1 MLRDVFYLG
10 SKPNAHPRER
20 PVNSVHDAREQCT
33 TEHFWIVTSLC
44 DYRGFDWDWDFEFL
58 SDELV
63 WAQEH
68 NNVWP
73 SQHQKDSGTWLCP
86 KEDSGII
93 IYRADVDPVLRKNE
107 LNDNWKIVPSI
118 DTSLFDFSW
127 HPDPTSPPY
136 IYQFGYEFGTLLD
149 ENDGPTYVTENND
162 GTVVY
167 FIRTDILLED
177 INFPKYYIQT
187 TLDDLIV
194 EHSDEIFW
202 ALNKD
207 IDYDNFDFRWRPN
220 KQNVYHINVFGS
232 HESIM
237 TQTYFVNG
245 KMWQQGY
252 RDLNFIESAK
262 LDEQYLSTLFKK
274 IDAVFIDKG
283 NGESQHRY
291 EQLRLRFPNLQ
302 KTRYLNSWVDTIN
315 RCVNKVETTLFWVLN
330 SELDYSQFEFDFY
343 PTPWQMNMTH
353 VFGTQWS
360 HWGTTFVVNKESFTH
375 DTKYVKIIEHL
386 PNLHFVKHATITAT
400 NCLHDVYVVDH
411 GNTDTLN
418 VVEQITRKVRGKTV
432 SIIKYD
438 DSYLSVFKKILDQVE
453 KKNEHYIWV
462 CSSVCD
468 YSNFDFTYICD
479 PYAKEDIHVFPSSKQ
494 KFGDTFFINI
504 NALSKVVDSMVKLED
519 YKKLNYNQHQKT
531 IRLPA
536 PKFTSNS
543 DNHFNNLTQPFNF
556 PYATFVTNDHLNL
569 TIAEQEP
576 MSLWDRTKK
585 SIIVNSTGAS
595 VITVPQEV
603 TQYVKKEFY
612 DYPHIVKATKLAE
625 SNPLDIVFLSNGE
638 MKAEENYEHLLEVT
652 KHTKNR
658 VVRVDGVNGRVA
670 AYHAALEASKTP
682 WAFTVFAKL
691 KISEEFDWSWQPDR
705 LQQAKHYIFYATNPL
720 NGLEYGHQAMIAYNK
735 KLTLV
740 NSGTGLD
747 FTLDDEHEV
756 IELNSGIAQFN
767 TDEWSTWRTAF
778 RECIKLKKDNSPT
791 SQHRLNIWLTIAEG
805 EYAEM
810 CIKGARDAVQYY
822 EEVGGDIDKLK
833 LSYDWPWLREKFNNV
848 R

>member
-10 SKPNAHPRER
+10 NKPNAHPRER
-20 PVNSVHDAREQCT
+20 PANSVQHAREQCT
-33 TEHFWIVTSLC
+33 TEHFWIINEYC

-58 SDELV
+58 PDESV
-63 WAQEH
+63 WAKEH

-73 SQHQKDSGTWLCP
+73 SQHQKDSGTWLC
-86 KEDSGII
+86 SGNASDII
-93 IYRADVDPVLRKNE
+93 IYRADVDPVIRKNE
-107 LNDNWKIVPSI
+107 LNNNWKIPI
-118 DTSLFDFSW
+118 DVDTAKFDFSW

-136 IYQFGYEFGTLLD
+136 IYQFGTMLD
-149 ENDGPTYVTENND
+149 DKNGPIYITENND

-167 FIRTDILLED
+167 LMR
-177 INFPKYYIQT
+177 
-187 TLDDLIV
+187 
-194 EHSDEIFW
+194 
-202 ALNKD
+202 A
-207 IDYDNFDFRWRPN
+207 
-220 KQNVYHINVFGS
+220 
-232 HESIM
+232 
-237 TQTYFVNG
+237 
-245 KMWQQGY
+245 
-252 RDLNFIESAK
+252 
-262 LDEQYLSTLFKK
+262 DEQQLPSLYKK

-283 NGESQHRY
+283 NSESQQRY
-291 EQLRLRFPNLQ
+291 EQLKLQFPHLQ

-343 PTPWQMNMTH
+343 PTPWHMNMTH

-360 HWGTTFVVNKESFTH
+360 HWGTTFIINKETFPN

-386 PNLHFVKHATITAT
+386 PNLHFVKHAIITAT
-400 NCLHDVYVVDH
+400 NCLYDVYVVDH
-411 GNTDTLN
+411 GNADTLT
-418 VVEQITRKVRGKTV
+418 VVEQIARKARGKTV
-432 SIIKYD
+432 SIVKYE

-479 PYAKEDIHVFPSSKQ
+479 PYAKEDIHVFPSGKQ
-494 KFGDTFFINI
+494 KFGDTFFINV
-504 NALSKVVDSMVKLED
+504 NALSKVVDSMKELED

-531 IRLPA
+531 TRLLA

-556 PYATFVTNDHLNL
+556 PYATFITNDHLDL
-569 TIAEQEP
+569 TITEPEP
-576 MSLWDRTKK
+576 MALWDRTKK

-612 DYPHIVKATKLAE
+612 DYPYIIKSTKLAQ

-638 MKAEENYEHLLEVT
+638 MGAEENYEHLLQVT
-652 KHTKNR
+652 KHAKNR
-658 VVRVDGVNGRVA
+658 VARVDGVNGRVA

-691 KISEEFDWSWQPDR
+691 KVNEEFDWSWQPDR

-740 NSGTGLD
+740 NRGIGLD

-756 IELNSGIAQFN
+756 VELNSGIAQFN

-810 CIKGARDAVQYY
+810 SIKGASDAVQYY

-833 LSYDWPWLREKFNNV
+833 LSYDWPWLKEKFNNV

>member
-1 MLRDVFYLG
+1 MLKDVFYLG

-20 PVNSVHDAREQCT
+20 PANSVHDAREQCT
-33 TEHFWIVTSLC
+33 TDHFWIITSLC

-86 KEDSGII
+86 KEDSDII
-93 IYRADVDPVLRKNE
+93 LYRADVDPVIRKNE
-107 LNDNWKIVPSI
+107 LNDNWKIAPSI

-283 NGESQHRY
+283 NSESQHRY
-291 EQLRLRFPNLQ
+291 EQLKIRFPNLQ

-360 HWGTTFVVNKESFTH
+360 HWGTTFVVNKDSFTN

-531 IRLPA
+531 TRLLA
-536 PKFTSNS
+536 PKFVSNS
-543 DNHFNNLTQPFNF
+543 DNHFNNLTQAFNF

-612 DYPHIVKATKLAE
+612 DYPHIVKATKLTQ

-638 MKAEENYEHLLEVT
+638 MRAEENYEHLLEVT

-670 AYHAALEASKTP
+670 AYHAALEASETP

-756 IELNSGIAQFN
+756 VELNSGIAQFN
-767 TDEWSTWRTAF
+767 TDEWSTWRTSF

>member
-1 MLRDVFYLG
+1 MLKDVFYLG

-20 PVNSVHDAREQCT
+20 PANSVHDAREQCT
-33 TEHFWIVTSLC
+33 TDHFWIITSLC

-86 KEDSGII
+86 KEDSDII
-93 IYRADVDPVLRKNE
+93 LYRADVDPVIRKNE
-107 LNDNWKIVPSI
+107 LNDNWKIAPSI

-283 NGESQHRY
+283 NSESQHRY
-291 EQLRLRFPNLQ
+291 EQLKIRFPNLQ

-360 HWGTTFVVNKESFTH
+360 HWGTTFVVNKDSFTN

-504 NALSKVVDSMVKLED
+504 NALSKAVDSMVKLED

-531 IRLPA
+531 TRLLA
-536 PKFTSNS
+536 PKFVSNS
-543 DNHFNNLTQPFNF
+543 DNHFNNLTQAFNF

-612 DYPHIVKATKLAE
+612 DYPHIVKATKLTQ

-638 MKAEENYEHLLEVT
+638 MRAEENYEHLLEVT

-670 AYHAALEASKTP
+670 AYHAALEASETP

-756 IELNSGIAQFN
+756 VELNSGIAQFN
-767 TDEWSTWRTAF
+767 TDEWSTWRTSF

>member
-10 SKPNAHPRER
+10 NKPNAHPRER
-20 PVNSVHDAREQCT
+20 PANSVQHAREQCT
-33 TEHFWIVTSLC
+33 TEHFWIINEYC

-58 SDELV
+58 PDESV
-63 WAQEH
+63 WAQDH

-86 KEDSGII
+86 KEDSDII
-93 IYRADVDPVLRKNE
+93 IYRADVDPVTRKNE
-107 LNDNWKIVPSI
+107 LNDNWKAAPSI
-118 DTSLFDFSW
+118 DTTNFNFSW

-136 IYQFGYEFGTLLD
+136 IYQFGTILD
-149 ENDGPTYVTENND
+149 QNDGPTYVTENND

-167 FIRTDILLED
+167 FIRTDIILED
-177 INFPKYYIQT
+177 IDFPKYYIET

-194 EHSDEIFW
+194 KHSDEIFW

-232 HESIM
+232 HESNI

-283 NGESQHRY
+283 NNESQQRY
-291 EQLRLRFPNLQ
+291 EQLKLRFPNLQ

-330 SELDYSQFEFDFY
+330 SELDYNQFEFDFY

-360 HWGTTFVVNKESFTH
+360 HWGTTFVVNKDTFPH

-386 PNLHFVKHATITAT
+386 PNLHFVKHTNILAT

-411 GNTDTLN
+411 GNADTLT
-418 VVEQITRKVRGKTV
+418 VVEQITRKARGKTV
-432 SIIKYD
+432 SIVKYD

-479 PYAKEDIHVFPSSKQ
+479 PYAKEDIHVFPSGKQ
-494 KFGDTFFINI
+494 KFGDTFFINV
-504 NALSKVVDSMVKLED
+504 NALGKVVDSMVKLED

-531 IRLPA
+531 TRLPA
-536 PKFTSNS
+536 PKFVSNS

-556 PYATFVTNDHLNL
+556 PYATFITNDHLDL
-569 TIAEQEP
+569 VIAEQEP
-576 MSLWDRTKK
+576 MALWDRTKK

-612 DYPHIVKATKLAE
+612 DYPYIIKSTKLAE
-625 SNPLDIVFLSNGE
+625 SNPLNIVFLSNGE
-638 MKAEENYEHLLEVT
+638 MGAEENYEHLLQVT

-658 VVRVDGVNGRVA
+658 VTRVDGVNGRVA
-670 AYHAALEASKTP
+670 AYHAALEASTTP

-691 KISEEFDWSWQPDR
+691 KVNAEFDWSWQPDR

-740 NSGTGLD
+740 NRGIGLD

-805 EYAEM
+805 QYAEM

-833 LSYDWPWLREKFNNV
+833 LSYDWPWLKEKFNNV

>member
-1 MLRDVFYLG
+1 MLKDVFYLG

-20 PVNSVHDAREQCT
+20 PANSVHDARQQCT
-33 TEHFWIVTSLC
+33 TEHFWIINEYC

-58 SDELV
+58 PDEAV
-63 WAQEH
+63 WAQDH

-118 DTSLFDFSW
+118 DTSRFDFSW

-136 IYQFGYEFGTLLD
+136 IYQFGTILD
-149 ENDGPTYVTENND
+149 ENAGPTYVTENND
-162 GTVVY
+162 GTVVHI
-167 FIRTDILLED
+167 IRTDIFLED

-194 EHSDEIFW
+194 EHKDEIFW

-232 HESIM
+232 HESSI

-274 IDAVFIDKG
+274 IDAVFIDKS
-283 NGESQHRY
+283 NSESQQRY
-291 EQLRLRFPNLQ
+291 EQLKLRFPNLQ

-360 HWGTTFVVNKESFTH
+360 HWGTTFVVNKDTFPL

-386 PNLHFVKHATITAT
+386 PNLHFVKHTNILAT

-411 GNTDTLN
+411 GNADTLN
-418 VVEQITRKVRGKTV
+418 VVEQIARKARGKTV
-432 SIIKYD
+432 SIVKYE
-438 DSYLSVFKKILDQVE
+438 DSYLSVFKKILDQGE

-479 PYAKEDIHVFPSSKQ
+479 PYAKEDIHVFPSGKQ
-494 KFGDTFFINI
+494 KFGDTFFINV

-536 PKFTSNS
+536 PKFVSNS
-543 DNHFNNLTQPFNF
+543 DNHFNNLTQSFNF
-556 PYATFVTNDHLNL
+556 PYATFVTNDHIDLA
-569 TIAEQEP
+569 IIEQEP

-595 VITVPQEV
+595 MITVPQEV

-612 DYPHIVKATKLAE
+612 DYPYIIKSTKLAQ

-638 MKAEENYEHLLEVT
+638 MKAEENYEHLLQVT

-658 VVRVDGVNGRVA
+658 VVRVDGVNGRAA
-670 AYHAALEASKTP
+670 AYHAALEASETP

-691 KISEEFDWSWQPDR
+691 KVNKEFDWSWQPDR

-740 NSGTGLD
+740 NRGIGLD

-756 IELNSGIAQFN
+756 VELNSGIAQFN

-805 EYAEM
+805 QYAEM